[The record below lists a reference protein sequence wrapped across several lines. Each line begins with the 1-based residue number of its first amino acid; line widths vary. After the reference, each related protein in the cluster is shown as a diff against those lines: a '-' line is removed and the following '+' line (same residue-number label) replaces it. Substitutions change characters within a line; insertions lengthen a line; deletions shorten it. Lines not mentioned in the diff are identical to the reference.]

1 MISGQRLTSIF
12 AILFLAG
19 CTQTP
24 DKDSESDIAQLGLTE
39 PPYFPE
45 CILREEGTFHQRRL
59 DRTSYFN
66 VETRPSEP
74 LDDSCRETEP

>member
-1 MISGQRLTSIF
+1 MISGQQAPSILT
-12 AILFLAG
+12 ALLLAG
-19 CTQTP
+19 CAQTP
-24 DKDSESDIAQLGLTE
+24 DTGSESDVAQLGLTE

-45 CILREEGTFHQRRL
+45 CVLREEGTFHQRRL

-66 VETRPSEP
+66 VETRRSEP